1 MVCEIGCL
9 DCQVAS
15 GTVISRIAVKD
26 AKPDDVELFEEKV
39 LLPKALDGGI
49 IKEELGSV
57 IVSRKQMQS
66 GRVMITEKGDV
77 VIKLTTPYDTAY
89 VSEKDAGIII
99 SSHCAVIRGLNP
111 DEVDSR
117 YLSYVLSSPYGKDT
131 LSSMTNGA
139 ATAMLKVRDIISI
152 PIPMVSM
159 EEQKYLGDL
168 YELSCRKRAVLR
180 GIQINERKVMDSL
193 IMDAIEKEID

>member
-1 MVCEIGCL
+1 MMYEIGQIAS
-9 DCQVAS
+9 QVAS
-15 GTVISRIAVKD
+15 GTVISRISIKVIKAGIG
-26 AKPDDVELFEEKV
+26 ELCEEKV

-49 IKEELGSV
+49 IKEELGTV
-57 IVSRKQMQS
+57 IVARKQIES
-66 GRVMITEKGDV
+66 GKVMKTQKGDV

-89 VSEKDAGIII
+89 VSEKDVGIII

-159 EEQKYLGDL
+159 EEQRYLGDL

-180 GIQINERKVMDSL
+180 GIQINERKVMDSM
-193 IMDAIEKEID
+193 IMGAIEKEID

>member
-1 MVCEIGCL
+1 MMYEIGCM

-26 AKPDDVELFEEKV
+26 AKPDDRELFEERV

-57 IVSRKQMQS
+57 VVSRKQMQS
-66 GRVMITEKGDV
+66 GKVMRTEKGDV

-89 VSEKDAGIII
+89 VTEDDAGIII
-99 SSHCAVIRGLNP
+99 SSHCAVIRALNP
-111 DEVDSR
+111 NEVDCR
-117 YLSYVLSSPYGKDT
+117 YLAYVLSSPYGKDA

-152 PIPMVSM
+152 PIPLVSM
-159 EEQKYLGDL
+159 EEQRYLGDL
-168 YELSCRKRAVLR
+168 YELSCKKRIVLR
-180 GIQINERKVMDSL
+180 GIQINERKVMDNL
-193 IMDAIEKEID
+193 IMDAIEKEIG